1 VPGDKLKGAVEDNM
15 VSVREKTVGALL
27 DKLKL
32 DVDNEVGDAAADI
45 EGIAVEVAPRSA
57 AAIASA
63 VAS

>member
-1 VPGDKLKGAVEDNM
+1 MPGDKLKGAVEDNM

-32 DVDNEVGDAAADI
+32 DVDNEVGEAAADI

>member
-1 VPGDKLKGAVEDNM
+1 MPGDKLKGAVEDNM

-32 DVDNEVGDAAADI
+32 DVDNEVGDATVDV